1 MTPGPHR
8 SDQVIPSCGCG
19 TPRDRRLSA
28 ATTGSCRS
36 GSPEARGACSG
47 TPCTLGKTGRLCRG
61 IRIAR
66 IVRGTPMQEFYCTK
80 IHDFVKVSV
89 GTLGSTG
96 SGSSYL
102 EGCLRAGDCGIKC
115 GESGRFLDPNECPL
129 NLEVFLREPSGN
141 IPR

>member
-1 MTPGPHR
+1 
-8 SDQVIPSCGCG
+8 
-19 TPRDRRLSA
+19 
-28 ATTGSCRS
+28 
-36 GSPEARGACSG
+36 
-47 TPCTLGKTGRLCRG
+47 
-61 IRIAR
+61 
-66 IVRGTPMQEFYCTK
+66 MQEFYCTK

-115 GESGRFLDPNECPL
+115 GESGRFLDPSECPL
-129 NLEVFLREPSGN
+129 NLGVFLREPSGN